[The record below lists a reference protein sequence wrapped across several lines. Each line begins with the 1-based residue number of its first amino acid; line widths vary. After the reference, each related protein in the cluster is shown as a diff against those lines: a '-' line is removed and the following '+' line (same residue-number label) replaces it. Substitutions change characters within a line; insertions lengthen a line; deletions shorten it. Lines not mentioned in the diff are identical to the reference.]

1 MLEDLDVVVCEADSA
16 APESCEQQKLGIDVG
31 EVTEEQDRYGYRQND
46 DDTAHCRGALLLH
59 LSLQSEV
66 PDGLADLFLLQPSY
80 NSASCEE

>member
-16 APESCEQQKLGIDVG
+16 APESREQQKLGINVC
-31 EVTEEQDRYGYRQND
+31 EVTEKQDRHRYRQND

-59 LSLQSEV
+59 LSLKSEV

-80 NSASCEE
+80 DSASCEE